1 MIPIY
6 QAIEFKEEMI
16 GGSTRPWQ
24 VIVLKNGTP
33 TSYVVKLYTEK
44 NNEQNC
50 TVFKECVC
58 SHLAREFD
66 LQTPE
71 PALIDFTP
79 QFIETLPEKFQA
91 ILRLKDPRLKFG
103 TELLESPYQN
113 YSPSLQE
120 KYLKTYDIGS
130 IYAFDN
136 LILNVDRRTDKP
148 NLLFK
153 GESAVLIDHELTLA
167 TTKNTLNQLT
177 NNNIWSHHYK
187 RHIFY
192 EILKNLN
199 FTENAGLFDDF
210 SYYLTDLVNFKFVDT
225 IMEQLDDLGHPI
237 DAYISIKNYLCSVQ
251 EKMTLFIQLITDT
264 IR

>member
-1 MIPIY
+1 MIPVY
-6 QAIEFKEEMI
+6 QAIEFKNEMN

-24 VIVLKNGTP
+24 VTVLKNGTP

-44 NNEQNC
+44 DNEQNC

-58 SHLAREFD
+58 SHLAKEFD
-66 LQTPE
+66 LQTPD

-79 QFIETLPEKFQA
+79 QFIETLPDKFQA
-91 ILRLKDPRLKFG
+91 VLRLKDSRLKFA
-103 TELLESPYQN
+103 TELLEPPYRN

-120 KYLKTYDIGS
+120 KYLKAYDIGS

-153 GESAVLIDHELTLA
+153 DESAVLIDHELTLA
-167 TTKNTLNQLT
+167 TTQNSFNQLK
-177 NNNIWSHHYK
+177 NNNIWANYYK

-192 EILKNLN
+192 EVLKNLDV
-199 FTENAGLFDDF
+199 TEKDGLFDDF
-210 SYYLTDLVNFKFVDT
+210 SYYLRYLVNFKPIDA
-225 IMEQLDDLGHPI
+225 IMEQLRGLGHPI
-237 DAYISIKNYLCSVQ
+237 DAYLSIKGYLCTVQ
-251 EKMTLFIQLITDT
+251 ERTTTFIQLITDT
-264 IR
+264 IQ